1 MTEKNASQVGKSLD
15 AQISNKKDS
24 SYHILVVDD
33 DDATRQLTVQLLA
46 SSGYEIEI
54 VKDGAAAW
62 KALLTKDY
70 DLVLTDNNMPNMTG
84 IEMIEMLRSSRMA
97 VPVIMAT
104 GNLPVGEFASKPWLT
119 PDATLQRPY
128 SNKDL
133 LDTVK
138 KVLHTVDSNKTH
150 MDMLVRMYV

>member
-1 MTEKNASQVGKSLD
+1 MTETDVLQSRKPVD
-15 AQISNKKDS
+15 AQISNNKNS
-24 SYHILVVDD
+24 SCHVLVVDD
-33 DDATRQLTVQLLA
+33 DDATRQLTVELLA

-54 VKDGAAAW
+54 AKDGAAAW
-62 KALLTKDY
+62 KELLEKDY
-70 DLVLTDNNMPNMTG
+70 DLVLTDNKMPNMTG
-84 IEMIEMLRSSRMA
+84 IEMIEMLRSARMA

-104 GNLPVGEFASKPWLT
+104 GNLPVSEFASKPWLT
-119 PDATLQRPY
+119 PDATLQRPF
-128 SNKDL
+128 SNKEL